1 MHAKYDV
8 KSITGSTIFSA
19 NFYKKCK
26 ERICEYYSVMLESY
40 SSLKFKEVEISPR
53 SLQPQNL
60 DLNHYVLS
68 WWLDSLI
75 QMCDHPQGTL
85 LGIWPV
91 QLTALLAQARAE
103 VIPQRYCQK
112 LSLICS
118 LSMNT
123 MHLGG

>member
-26 ERICEYYSVMLESY
+26 ERICEYYSV
-40 SSLKFKEVEISPR
+40 SPR

-85 LGIWPV
+85 LGIGPV
-91 QLTALLAQARAE
+91 HLTALLAQACAE
-103 VIPQRYCQK
+103 EIP
-112 LSLICS
+112 
-118 LSMNT
+118 
-123 MHLGG
+123 